1 MRWRGTKFWGLGS
14 HEGTINLS
22 SGYLCVL
29 GDSVVAGHL
38 IADVRTIQVTDIP
51 ATDPVPR
58 ARLRDHLLSD
68 DFFSATRYPTAR
80 FDLISVRRGNN
91 RLYRAEGRLTM
102 RDRTHPISFYARGWA
117 VQRDSVHAEASV
129 TLDRQEWGISYQG
142 STIRDDL
149 VDDKFTLELV
159 VYAVRPLKEAN

>member
-1 MRWRGTKFWGLGS
+1 
-14 HEGTINLS
+14 
-22 SGYLCVL
+22 VL

-68 DFFSATRYPTAR
+68 DFFAATRYPTAR
-80 FDLISVRRGNN
+80 FDLTSVRRENN
-91 RLYRAEGRLTM
+91 RLYRADGRLTM
-102 RDRTHPISFYARGWA
+102 RDRTHPISLYARGWA
-117 VQRDSVHAEASV
+117 VQRDSIHAEASV
-129 TLDRQEWGISYQG
+129 TLDRQDWGISYQG